1 MVEMKNLH
9 MHLCV
14 WNEIRAEVAAEH
26 NMKDLD
32 IYDARDQ
39 SQAMVLV
46 RIVKAGDKGGGGQTA
61 GSRLQRI

>member
-1 MVEMKNLH
+1 
-9 MHLCV
+9 
-14 WNEIRAEVAAEH
+14 VAAEH
-26 NMKDLD
+26 DMKDLD